1 MTDIG
6 KNLKNVL
13 NQINAAEKSSNRE
26 TGFVRLVAVSKVQPI
41 EVIEEAI
48 KAGHRVFGE
57 NWVQEAREKYTP
69 LKEKYPDIE
78 LHLIGALQTN
88 KALDAVKL
96 FDVIQTLDR
105 PGLALEIAKAIL
117 KTGKTPRL
125 YVEVNIGSEEQKA
138 GVSPEELPDFLKECK
153 EKHNLKISGLMCIPP
168 ANEDPLIYFNKMK
181 LLAMAHDLPH
191 LSMGMS
197 SDFQS
202 AIACGATEVRVGTA
216 IFGERSK
223 TKE

>member
-1 MTDIG
+1 MTNIG
-6 KNLKNVL
+6 KNLQTVL
-13 NQINAAEKSSNRE
+13 HQITEAEKAANRE
-26 TGFVRLVAVSKVQPI
+26 PGSVRLVAVSKVQPA
-41 EVIEEAI
+41 EAIEEAI
-48 KAGHRVFGE
+48 KSGQKIFGE
-57 NWVQEAREKYTP
+57 NWVQEARDKYVP

-105 PGLALEIAKAIL
+105 PGLAVEIAKAIK

-125 YVEVNIGSEEQKA
+125 YVEVNIGNEKQKA
-138 GVSPEELPDFLKECK
+138 GISPEDLAAFLKECK
-153 EKHNLKISGLMCIPP
+153 EKHGLEISGLMCIPP

-181 LLAMAHDLPH
+181 FLTTTHHLPH

-197 SDFQS
+197 ADFQS

-216 IFGERSK
+216 IFGTR
-223 TKE
+223 